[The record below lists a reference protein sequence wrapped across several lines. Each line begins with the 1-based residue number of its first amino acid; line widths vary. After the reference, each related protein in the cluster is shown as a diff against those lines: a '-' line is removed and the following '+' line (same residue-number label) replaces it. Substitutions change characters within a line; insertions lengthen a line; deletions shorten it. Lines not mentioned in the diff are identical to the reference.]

1 MPWQPKPAGPR
12 DLRSMFHWVYRQ
24 LQDIGRQVDSAVVE
38 NVGGGAGIAAPPV
51 AQGDNRTFPFK
62 TLLGGNSITITE
74 QAETVTIA
82 SNAVIITET
91 AINASSFADQLPTAL
106 GAALKL
112 TFGAPQ
118 TNPNFSLDAAGNFT
132 CLTTDEYTLF
142 SKFVVG
148 RRGSAA
154 GIAQVYIRF
163 LVNGVQGGGSSHTI
177 IDNPDVEIPISFS
190 FTIGLT
196 AGDVITFEIVR
207 DTDGNNSGGVY
218 AGNPEVVGWNPSP
231 SCTVDFSRT
240 LAVEV

>member
-1 MPWQPKPAGPR
+1 
-12 DLRSMFHWVYRQ
+12 MFHWSYRQ

-38 NVGGGAGIAAPPV
+38 NVGDGAGVALPPTTM
-51 AQGDNRTFPFK
+51 ADNRTFPFK

-91 AINASSFADQLPTAL
+91 AINASSFEDQLPTGL
-106 GAALKL
+106 GAALQL

-118 TNPNFSLDAAGNFT
+118 TNPNFTLDAAGNFT

-154 GIAQVYIRF
+154 GVAQIYIRF
-163 LVNGVQGGGSSHTI
+163 LVNGTQVGNSSHTI
-177 IDNPDVEIPISFS
+177 IDDPDIEIPVSFT

-196 AGDVITFEIVR
+196 AGDVITFEIIR

-218 AGNPEVVGWNPSP
+218 AGNPEVPWNPSP

-240 LAVEV
+240 LAVQP